1 MIKVEIKDGTV
12 KIEKINGTVNKLVE
26 EMAMILDSLIKTIA
40 QESENSKEDV
50 LKVILDKLIVWLNME
65 IINKEQEEE

>member
-1 MIKVEIKDGTV
+1 
-12 KIEKINGTVNKLVE
+12 
-26 EMAMILDSLIKTIA
+26 MAMILDSLIKTIA

-65 IINKEQEEE
+65 IINKEQEEK

>member
-1 MIKVEIKDGTV
+1 
-12 KIEKINGTVNKLVE
+12 
-26 EMAMILDSLIKTIA
+26 MILDSLIKTIA